1 MEDITR
7 SQFRQVGQVMIED
20 CFDVP
25 KIPGFWVLGVCTQRL
40 ASTKVWVVLLSILP
54 QTLQD
59 IRVELRIDSLTFGM
73 NSKHK
78 SPWKF
83 KKQQAFSSC
92 INLCDSKS
100 SRLEDKAWDPA
111 LISRDDPRRESWVSL
126 TQKVMF
132 VLSAQVWGLWWNQSA
147 HASGQERPFRELSK
161 NNNHG
166 VVV

>member
-100 SRLEDKAWDPA
+100 SRLKIKPEIQLSSAEMILEEKAGSVWHRKWC
-111 LISRDDPRRESWVSL
+111 LCLVLKFEVCGEIRVLMQVVRRDLSGSSL
-126 TQKVMF
+126 KITTM
-132 VLSAQVWGLWWNQSA
+132 VL
-147 HASGQERPFRELSK
+147 
-161 NNNHG
+161 
-166 VVV
+166 